1 MIKLEDIQKIFEEV
15 KSIDIQTLKIKL
27 NVTDGSDFNALVKI
41 LNQLEDDNQIY
52 FNESSELYVPVGN
65 SGAKEGVVIVKRSGA
80 ASIEDN
86 EYGTLDINE
95 RDLLGAM
102 NRDVVL
108 YERFKH
114 RAKIV
119 KILKH
124 NVDCVVGIIR
134 IRDGKV
140 NFYPDDAR
148 LKGYHIVNLKHIRL
162 KDRVKVRC
170 FITDYVKKELKLDSI
185 IAYADDPR
193 SRELS
198 ILYSYNVPME
208 FNATVLNEARS
219 FKKDIKVEDYP
230 DRVDLS
236 DELVI
241 TIDGDD
247 SKDFDDAI
255 SIKKIDNDYLL
266 KVHIADVSHY
276 VVRNSAL
283 DKSAKERGTSIYY
296 ANKVIPM
303 LPEELSND
311 LCSLKP
317 GVKRLA
323 ITCEM
328 LIDKSG
334 ETKDFKIYESVIES
348 KYRMTYKNVNK
359 IIDGDEEMCLKY
371 ANLIEMVNDMLE
383 LSTIIRKKRED
394 GGAIDFKEEEAKL
407 IIKNGKVVD
416 IVLRESGR
424 SEKIIEDFMIAAN
437 VTVASYMKYLDY
449 PMIYRNHAYPK
460 EERLENFIS
469 VVETM
474 GYHFKGNKY
483 AIKSIQLRE
492 CLEYF
497 EGTELEE
504 IVSNLMLR
512 SMAKAVYDNVPE
524 GHYGLG
530 LEDYCHFTSP
540 IRRYPDLIVHRMLKR
555 YAFNS
560 DNYDKM
566 ELDSNNNHSLALIAS
581 ERERRAV
588 NIERDIMDLKKCEY
602 MKDKVGKVYDGI
614 ISSVLSFGFFVK
626 LDNTVEG
633 LIHISN
639 LDGYYDYDENL
650 GILSNGE
657 TSYRVG
663 QKLRVKVVDVDLR
676 RSTIDFRIFKKKRTQ
691 KWI

>member
-1 MIKLEDIQKIFEEV
+1 MIKLEEVVKLFDEV
-15 KSIDIQTLKIKL
+15 KSIDIQTLKLKL
-27 NVTDGSDFNALVKI
+27 NVTESNDFIALNKI
-41 LNQLEDDNQIY
+41 LNQLEDNNQIY
-52 FNESSELYVPVGN
+52 LNDKDVYVTVDN
-65 SGAKEGVVIVKRSGA
+65 HDTKEGIVIVKRSGA

-114 RAKIV
+114 RAKVV

-134 IRDGKV
+134 IRNGKV
-140 NFYPDDAR
+140 NFYPDDMR
-148 LKGYHIVNLKHIRL
+148 IKGYRITNLKQVRV

-170 FITDYVKKELKLDSI
+170 FITDYVKKEMKLDSI

-208 FNATVLNEARS
+208 FNATVLNEAKS
-219 FKKDIKVEDYP
+219 FKQEILTEDYP
-230 DRVDLS
+230 NRRDLS

-247 SKDFDDAI
+247 SKDFDDAV
-255 SIKKIDNDYLL
+255 SIQKVGEDYLL

-283 DKSAKERGTSIYY
+283 DKAAKDRATSIYY

-303 LPEELSND
+303 LPFELSNE

-328 LIDKSG
+328 LIDSEG
-334 ETKDFKIYESVIES
+334 NNKDMDIYESIITS
-348 KYRMTYKNVNK
+348 KYRMTYNNVNK
-359 IIDGDEEMCLKY
+359 IIDGDEELSAKY
-371 ANLIEMVNDMLE
+371 HELLPMIEDMQA
-383 LSTIIRKKRED
+383 LSHILRTKREE

-407 IIKNGKVVD
+407 VIKNEKVVD
-416 IVLRESGR
+416 IVLRDRGIA
-424 SEKIIEDFMIAAN
+424 EKMIEDFMIAAN
-437 VTVASYMKYLDY
+437 VTVASYMKYLEY
-449 PMIYRNHAYPK
+449 PMVYRNHAYPK
-460 EERLENFIS
+460 EERINNFVN
-469 VVETM
+469 VVETL

-483 AIKSIQLRE
+483 AIKSIQLKE

-512 SMAKAVYDNVPE
+512 SMAKAVYDNVCE

-530 LEDYCHFTSP
+530 LENYCHFTSP

-555 YAFNS
+555 YAFS
-560 DNYDKM
+560 HDNLEKM
-566 ELDSNNNHSLALIAS
+566 EFDESNNHSLALISS

-602 MKDKVGKVYDGI
+602 MRDKVGKVYDGI

-633 LIHISN
+633 LVRVSD
-639 LDGYYDYDENL
+639 LDGFFEYDENMGVL
-650 GILSNGE
+650 YRDNIE
-657 TSYRVG
+657 YRVG
-663 QKLRVKVVDVDLR
+663 QHLRVKVVDVDLR
-676 RSTIDFRIFKKKRTQ
+676 RCTIDFRIFKNKHPQR
-691 KWI
+691 WI

>member
-1 MIKLEDIQKIFEEV
+1 MIKLEEVVKLFDEV
-15 KSIDIQTLKIKL
+15 KSIDIQTLKLKL
-27 NVTDGSDFNALVKI
+27 NVTESNDFIALNKI
-41 LNQLEDDNQIY
+41 LNQLEDNNQIY
-52 FNESSELYVPVGN
+52 LNDKDVYVAVDN
-65 SGAKEGVVIVKRSGA
+65 HDTKEGIVIVKRSGA

-114 RAKIV
+114 RAKVV

-134 IRDGKV
+134 IRNGKV
-140 NFYPDDAR
+140 NFYPDDMR
-148 LKGYHIVNLKHIRL
+148 IKGYRITNLKQVRV

-170 FITDYVKKELKLDSI
+170 FITDYVKKEMKLDSI

-208 FNATVLNEARS
+208 FNTTVLNEAKS
-219 FKKDIKVEDYP
+219 FKQEILTEDYP
-230 DRVDLS
+230 NRRDLS

-247 SKDFDDAI
+247 SKDFDDAV
-255 SIKKIDNDYLL
+255 SIQKVGEDYLL

-283 DKSAKERGTSIYY
+283 DKAAKDRATSIYY

-303 LPEELSND
+303 LPFELSNE

-328 LIDKSG
+328 LIDSEG
-334 ETKDFKIYESVIES
+334 NNKDMDIYESIITS
-348 KYRMTYKNVNK
+348 KYRMTYNNVNK
-359 IIDGDEEMCLKY
+359 IIDGDEELSAKY
-371 ANLIEMVNDMLE
+371 HELLPMIEDMQA
-383 LSTIIRKKRED
+383 LSHILRTKREE

-407 IIKNGKVVD
+407 VIKNEKVVD
-416 IVLRESGR
+416 IVLRDRGIA
-424 SEKIIEDFMIAAN
+424 EKMIEDFMIAAN
-437 VTVASYMKYLDY
+437 VTVASYMKYLEY
-449 PMIYRNHAYPK
+449 PMVYRNHAYPK
-460 EERLENFIS
+460 EERINNFVN
-469 VVETM
+469 VVETL

-483 AIKSIQLRE
+483 AIKSIQLKE

-512 SMAKAVYDNVPE
+512 SMAKAVYDNVCE

-530 LEDYCHFTSP
+530 LENYCHFTSP

-555 YAFNS
+555 YAFS
-560 DNYDKM
+560 HDNLEKM
-566 ELDSNNNHSLALIAS
+566 EFDESNNHSLALISS

-602 MKDKVGKVYDGI
+602 MRDKVGKVYDGI

-633 LIHISN
+633 LVRVSD
-639 LDGYYDYDENL
+639 LDGFFEYDENMGVL
-650 GILSNGE
+650 YRDNIE
-657 TSYRVG
+657 YRVG
-663 QKLRVKVVDVDLR
+663 QHLRVKVVDVDLR
-676 RSTIDFRIFKKKRTQ
+676 RCTIDFRIFKNKHPQR
-691 KWI
+691 WI

>member
-1 MIKLEDIQKIFEEV
+1 MLKLEQVLNLINDEKR
-15 KSIDIQTLKIKL
+15 IDIQTLQDKL
-27 NVTDGSDFNALVKI
+27 EIADSGDFIMLNKI
-41 LNQLEDDNQIY
+41 LNELEDNNHIFLDDKDN
-52 FNESSELYVPVGN
+52 YVSTLT
-65 SGAKEGVVIVKRSGA
+65 SGIKEGVVIVKRSGA
-80 ASIEDN
+80 ALIEDN

-95 RDLLGAM
+95 KDLRGAM
-102 NRDVVL
+102 NRDIVL

-114 RAKIV
+114 RAKVV

-134 IRDGKV
+134 IRNGQV
-140 NFYPDDAR
+140 NFYPDDMR
-148 LKGYHIVNLKHIRL
+148 LKGYRVTNLKQVRL

-170 FITDYVKKELKLDSI
+170 IITDYIKKELRLESI

-208 FNATVLNEARS
+208 FNSTVINEARS
-219 FKKDIKVEDYP
+219 FKNEIKVEDYP
-230 DRVDLS
+230 NRKDLS
-236 DELVI
+236 DELII

-247 SKDFDDAI
+247 SKDFDDAVHVERRGE
-255 SIKKIDNDYLL
+255 DFLL
-266 KVHIADVSHY
+266 KVHIADVAEY
-276 VVRNSAL
+276 VTKNSAL
-283 DKSAKERGTSIYY
+283 DKAAKERATSIYY
-296 ANKVIPM
+296 ANKVLPM
-303 LPEELSND
+303 LPFELSND

-323 ITCEM
+323 LTCEM
-328 LIDKSG
+328 LIDKNG
-334 ETKDFKIYESVIES
+334 ETKEFDIYESVIVS
-348 KYRMTYKNVNK
+348 THRMTYKNVNK
-359 IIDGDEEMCLKY
+359 ILDGEEELCNKY
-371 ANLIEMVNDMLE
+371 QDLVEMINDMYE
-383 LSTIIRKKRED
+383 LSKIIRKRRDE
-394 GGAIDFKEEEAKL
+394 GGAIDFKEEEAQL
-407 IIKNGKVVD
+407 VIKNEKVVD
-416 IVLRESGR
+416 IVIRERGIA
-424 SEKIIEDFMIAAN
+424 EKMIEDFMIAAN
-437 VTVASYMKYLDY
+437 VTVASYMRYLDY

-460 EERLENFIS
+460 EERLNNFVS

-483 AIKSIQLRE
+483 AIKPIQLKE

-497 EGTELEE
+497 EGSELEE

-555 YAFNS
+555 YAFAH
-560 DNYDKM
+560 DNYHLMD
-566 ELDSNNNHSLALIAS
+566 EDNQNNHNLALIS
-581 ERERRAV
+581 SDCERRAV

-633 LIHISN
+633 LVHISE
-639 LDGYYDYDENL
+639 LDGYFEYDENL
-650 GILSNGE
+650 ATLSNGE
-657 TSYRVG
+657 VTYRV
-663 QKLRVKVVDVDLR
+663 
-676 RSTIDFRIFKKKRTQ
+676 TC
-691 KWI
+691 